1 MEQRIVASLWQS
13 GVGSQAH
20 RGTAGVVPTGAPVRT
35 GRLDRQ
41 RQRWL
46 ATALNTRVRRLALVA
61 GLRRAVRS
69 AAPARAEPHM
79 DTNYPGE
86 VVGTKCFFGRLRG
99 SSRPV
104 WHVQVHV
111 RARVT

>member
-1 MEQRIVASLWQS
+1 
-13 GVGSQAH
+13 
-20 RGTAGVVPTGAPVRT
+20 
-35 GRLDRQ
+35 
-41 RQRWL
+41 
-46 ATALNTRVRRLALVA
+46 
-61 GLRRAVRS
+61 
-69 AAPARAEPHM
+69 M